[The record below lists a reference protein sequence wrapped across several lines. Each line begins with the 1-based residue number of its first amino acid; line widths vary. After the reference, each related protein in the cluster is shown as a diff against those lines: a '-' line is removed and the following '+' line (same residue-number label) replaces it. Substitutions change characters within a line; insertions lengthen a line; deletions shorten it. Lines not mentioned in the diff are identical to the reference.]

1 MAARVSFQS
10 GIAIYSLV
18 QLIPLLVSAHSI
30 SGLFRSFIEF
40 SFLRF
45 SFLAL
50 AGRDK
55 AFRTLQEALKCN
67 YEHWQIWENFIVVSA
82 DVGAFAETLKAYHRL
97 MDVRENYKDVEVKVL
112 SELLPCFRLV
122 ETNETNEKQVVVP
135 TWEICLEP
143 PD

>member
-1 MAARVSFQS
+1 MSFQS
-10 GIAIYSLV
+10 GNAIYSLV

-40 SFLRF
+40 SF

-122 ETNETNEKQVVVP
+122 ETNETNEKQVVSQHGKSARL
-135 TWEICLEP
+135 TRSLIK
-143 PD
+143 